1 MVFSSLLFIFYF
13 LPAALGLYYLAPRR
27 YKNLVLFLC
36 SLFFYAWGEPVYI
49 VLMLFSAAV
58 DYSAGRLMGK
68 YNGNKAVRRW
78 CLTASVLVNL
88 SLLGFFKYADFLIA
102 NLNFL
107 LGSRIAPLNLP
118 LPIGI
123 SFYTFQTMSYTIDV
137 YRGQTDVQKD
147 FIAFAAYV
155 SLFPQLIAGPIVRY
169 STVAHQLRQRSVDAE
184 KFALGIKRFAVGLG
198 KKVLLAN
205 NIGQLWAQIK
215 DTAPADLPVLTAWL
229 GIVAFAFQIYYDF
242 SGYSDMAIGLGKMF
256 GFDFLENFNY
266 PYIARSVAEFWRRW
280 HISLGTWFRDYLYIP
295 LGGNR
300 GGAAQAARKLQILWF
315 ATGVW
320 HGASWNFVLWGL
332 YFGALIVLE
341 RLFLQAWLRRLPAVL
356 SHLYLLLAVCFGWV
370 IFEFNGP
377 QALAYLRVMLGLGNN
392 ALLDPGLIYML
403 ATNGVLLVILGL
415 GATPLPNALWEKV
428 IAPRGKRRGA
438 VLAPAFCLLILVVAT
453 AYLVDSSYNPFL
465 YFRF

>member
-1 MVFSSLLFIFYF
+1 VVFSSLLFIFYF

-300 GGAAQAARKLQILWF
+300 GGAAKAARNLLIVWF
-315 ATGVW
+315 ATGFW

>member
-169 STVAHQLRQRSVDAE
+169 STVAHQPGSA
-184 KFALGIKRFAVGLG
+184 G
-198 KKVLLAN
+198 
-205 NIGQLWAQIK
+205 
-215 DTAPADLPVLTAWL
+215 
-229 GIVAFAFQIYYDF
+229 
-242 SGYSDMAIGLGKMF
+242 
-256 GFDFLENFNY
+256 
-266 PYIARSVAEFWRRW
+266 RR
-280 HISLGTWFRDYLYIP
+280 
-295 LGGNR
+295 
-300 GGAAQAARKLQILWF
+300 RKLPW
-315 ATGVW
+315 
-320 HGASWNFVLWGL
+320 ASLCR
-332 YFGALIVLE
+332 A
-341 RLFLQAWLRRLPAVL
+341 
-356 SHLYLLLAVCFGWV
+356 
-370 IFEFNGP
+370 
-377 QALAYLRVMLGLGNN
+377 
-392 ALLDPGLIYML
+392 
-403 ATNGVLLVILGL
+403 
-415 GATPLPNALWEKV
+415 
-428 IAPRGKRRGA
+428 
-438 VLAPAFCLLILVVAT
+438 
-453 AYLVDSSYNPFL
+453 
-465 YFRF
+465 

>member
-300 GGAAQAARKLQILWF
+300 GGAAKAARNLLIVWF
-315 ATGVW
+315 ATGFW

>member
-13 LPAALGLYYLAPRR
+13 LPAALGLYCLAPRR

-300 GGAAQAARKLQILWF
+300 GGAAKAARNLLIVWF
-315 ATGVW
+315 ATGFW

-438 VLAPAFCLLILVVAT
+438 VLAPAFCLLILVAAT

>member
-300 GGAAQAARKLQILWF
+300 GGAAKAARNLLIVWF
-315 ATGVW
+315 ATGFW

-341 RLFLQAWLRRLPAVL
+341 RLFLQALLRRLPAVL

>member
-1 MVFSSLLFIFYF
+1 VVFSSLLFIFYF
-13 LPAALGLYYLAPRR
+13 LPAALGLYCLAPRR

-242 SGYSDMAIGLGKMF
+242 SGYSDIAIGLGKMF

-300 GGAAQAARKLQILWF
+300 GGAAKAARNLLIVWF
-315 ATGVW
+315 ATGFW

>member
-13 LPAALGLYYLAPRR
+13 LPAALGLYCLAPRR

-300 GGAAQAARKLQILWF
+300 GGAAKAARNLLIVWF
-315 ATGVW
+315 ATGFW

>member
-1 MVFSSLLFIFYF
+1 VVFSSLLFIFYF

-300 GGAAQAARKLQILWF
+300 GGAAKAARNLLIVWF
-315 ATGVW
+315 ATGFW

-341 RLFLQAWLRRLPAVL
+341 RLFLQALLRRLPAVL